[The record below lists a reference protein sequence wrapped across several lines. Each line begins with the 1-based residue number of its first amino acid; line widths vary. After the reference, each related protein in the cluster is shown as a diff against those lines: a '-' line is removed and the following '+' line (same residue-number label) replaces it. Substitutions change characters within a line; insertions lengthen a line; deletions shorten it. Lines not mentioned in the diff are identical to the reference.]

1 MNREYLV
8 SVFFIPSL
16 PFKAL
21 RTLVELGIR
30 YSIYQFTHC
39 STCQTGDYNIT
50 IFCVVSTS
58 STSFKKYNDML
69 TLSMRQV
76 TFCCCFFGE
85 RMKI

>member
-16 PFKAL
+16 PCKAL

-39 STCQTGDYNIT
+39 FTFQTGDYNIT
-50 IFCVVSTS
+50 IF
-58 STSFKKYNDML
+58 L
-69 TLSMRQV
+69 R
-76 TFCCCFFGE
+76 CFNIIDVIQ
-85 RMKI
+85 KVQ